1 MRGSSRSSAAALHLC
16 DRTLY
21 QPQPGAPCARRIR
34 PRSRIGDAGCT
45 RTVSAVAASIF
56 SALYTVKRKRRALS
70 GPAPLRSIRAS
81 VVLEASR
88 RAGALVAPPVGIGR
102 GEAVVAERLVDVF
115 APALGHVAGVAQ
127 ALIANLVRPAAEEL
141 VLAPGA
147 RQERAEKKPGRKS
160 GDADQHR
167 VLVHEALH
175 RAAVLAHVGQGA
187 ANGLELA
194 GALVIGAARPLGSL
208 LIGSLGVLRG
218 SVLEAGGPLLHLPG
232 GVGDGLARRLRRLAR
247 GIGGLADAGADGLA
261 GRLRRLTR
269 GV

>member
-1 MRGSSRSSAAALHLC
+1 MYAHRIRRGRFYFSRPAYPETKTPGPF
-16 DRTLY
+16 R
-21 QPQPGAPCARRIR
+21 PGAADSLDC
-34 PRSRIGDAGCT
+34 
-45 RTVSAVAASIF
+45 
-56 SALYTVKRKRRALS
+56 
-70 GPAPLRSIRAS
+70 AS

-88 RAGALVAPPVGIGR
+88 RAGALVAPPVRIGR

-187 ANGLELA
+187 ADGLELA
-194 GALVIGAARPLGSL
+194 GALVIGAARPLGCL
-208 LIGSLGVLRG
+208 
-218 SVLEAGGPLLHLPG
+218 
-232 GVGDGLARRLRRLAR
+232 
-247 GIGGLADAGADGLA
+247 
-261 GRLRRLTR
+261 
-269 GV
+269 